1 MPIRITETD
10 LHEAA
15 KSSELFPGEHLS
27 VYLGRGI
34 SVARSFA
41 MGLVFGVDDRLGHIV
56 RAPAGQPDK
65 TIWAHFPEAP
75 H

>member
-15 KSSELFPGEHLS
+15 KSSELFPRERLS
-27 VYLGRGI
+27 VNLGRGI

-41 MGLVFGVDDRLGHIV
+41 MGLVFGVDDTLGHIV
-56 RAPAGQPDK
+56 RATADQPDK
-65 TIWAHFPEAP
+65 TIWAHFLEAP